1 MGEKKLKLVR
11 SIWTNDCEASILFRG
26 EPYFVKFDIV
36 YDDHAIPSRCDLLEF
51 CPTKQPLDED
61 RGSYVQWGGYPHFKQ
76 DTAIPYSDDGIP
88 YDFLC
93 MVDNGWGDSG
103 TCNIFILVRKGE
115 LGYEV
120 EDLYME
126 YSCC

>member
-11 SIWTNDCEASILFRG
+11 PVWTTDCEANIIFRG
-26 EPYFVKFDIV
+26 EVYFVKFDIV
-36 YDDHAIPSRCDLLEF
+36 YDDYGVPSRCNLLEF
-51 CPTKQPLDED
+51 SPTVGIPNKDY
-61 RGSYVQWGGYPHFKQ
+61 GHYVQWGGWPRFRQESIK
-76 DTAIPYSDDGIP
+76 PYSDDGRP

-126 YSCC
+126 YSCS

>member
-1 MGEKKLKLVR
+1 MKLVR
-11 SIWTNDCEASILFRG
+11 SIWTDECRAVILFRG
-26 EPYFVKFDIV
+26 EPYSVWFDIV
-36 YDDHAIPSRCDLLEF
+36 YDDHGIPSHCKLLEF
-51 CPTKQPLDED
+51 CPTYGSLTED
-61 RGSYVQWGGYPHFKQ
+61 KGGYVQWGGYPKFRQ
-76 DTAIPYSDDGIP
+76 DASIPCSDDGIP

-103 TCNIFILVRKGE
+103 TCNIFILVHKGE
-115 LGYEV
+115 LGWEV

>member
-1 MGEKKLKLVR
+1 M
-11 SIWTNDCEASILFRG
+11 
-26 EPYFVKFDIV
+26 
-36 YDDHAIPSRCDLLEF
+36 
-51 CPTKQPLDED
+51 
-61 RGSYVQWGGYPHFKQ
+61 QWGGYPKFRQ
-76 DTAIPYSDDGIP
+76 DASIPCSDAGIP

-103 TCNIFILVRKGE
+103 TCNIFVLVRQGQ
-115 LGYEV
+115 LAYEV

>member
-1 MGEKKLKLVR
+1 LKLVR
-11 SIWTNDCEASILFRG
+11 STWSDDCEAAILFRG

-36 YDDHAIPSRCDLLEF
+36 YNDQGIPKTCKILEF
-51 CPTKQPLDED
+51 CPTKQELDGS
-61 RGSYVQWGGYPHFKQ
+61 RGHYVQWGGWPNFRQ
-76 DTAIPYSDDGIP
+76 DSVKPYSDDGRP

-103 TCNIFILVRKGE
+103 TCNIFVLVKQGQM
-115 LGYEV
+115 GYEV

>member
-1 MGEKKLKLVR
+1 MSENFVTAELSNRKSQKYLQKKYAL
-11 SIWTNDCEASILFRG
+11 
-26 EPYFVKFDIV
+26 
-36 YDDHAIPSRCDLLEF
+36 
-51 CPTKQPLDED
+51 
-61 RGSYVQWGGYPHFKQ
+61 
-76 DTAIPYSDDGIP
+76 PYSDDDRP

-103 TCNIFILVRKGE
+103 TCNIFILVRKCE

-126 YSCC
+126 YSCS

>member
-1 MGEKKLKLVR
+1 MGEKKLKLIR
-11 SIWTNDCEASILFRG
+11 PIWTNDCEAIILFRG
-26 EPYFVKFDIV
+26 EPYSVKFDIV
-36 YDDHAIPSRCDLLEF
+36 YDDHGIPSRCKLLELQ
-51 CPTKQPLDED
+51 PTDQSLSED
-61 RGSYVQWGGYPHFKQ
+61 RGNYVQWGGYPDFKQ
-76 DTAIPYSDDGIP
+76 DTAIPYSDDDRP